1 MLNII
6 GHKNI
11 FLGISTV
18 LVGAA
23 VLLVIVFGFRQGIDF
38 TGGTLWQFTISVVNQ
53 TKPSPI
59 QQKPS
64 LSDLENVFRTDLG
77 VTEIHI
83 AYDSTNS
90 SFLARLPIL
99 SEADHQKYLKLLSE
113 KFPSMAG
120 TSTLLSINKVEPP
133 VVSKVEP
140 SFEEMSFQSIG
151 PSVGRE
157 LRNNALIALALVLVG
172 ISIYIAFAFRKV
184 YRPVSSWKYG
194 VITLITLFHD
204 VALPAGLLALLGHY
218 GRIEIDGNFIV
229 ALLVIMGFSV
239 HDTIVVFD
247 RIRENLFLD
256 RGKTDF
262 GVLVN
267 QSVNQTM
274 ARSVNTSLTLILV
287 LLAIFFVGPPGLHYF
302 VLTLLVGVTTGI
314 YSSIF
319 VASPL
324 LVMQKGR
331 T

>member
-11 FLGISTV
+11 FLSISAI

-23 VLLVIVFGFRQGIDF
+23 VLLALIFGFRQGIDF
-38 TGGTLWQFTISVVNQ
+38 KGGALWQFAISQ
-53 TKPSPI
+53 G
-59 QQKPS
+59 KPS
-64 LSDLENVFRTDLG
+64 LNDLENVFKTDLG
-77 VTEIHI
+77 ISEIHI
-83 AYDSTNS
+83 AHDPTNS

-99 SEADHQKYLKLLSE
+99 SEEDHQKYLRQLSE
-113 KFPSMAG
+113 KFPS
-120 TSTLLSINKVEPP
+120 L
-133 VVSKVEP
+133 VSNVEP
-140 SFEEMSFQSIG
+140 SFQELSFQSIG

-157 LRNNALIALALVLVG
+157 LRNNALIALGLVIVG
-172 ISIYIAFAFRKV
+172 ISIYIAIAFRKV

-204 VALPAGLLALLGHY
+204 VAIPAGLLVLLGHY
-218 GRIEIDGNFIV
+218 GQIEIDGNFIV

-256 RGKTDF
+256 QGKTNF
-262 GVLVN
+262 GTLVN

-287 LLAIFFVGPPGLHYF
+287 LLAIYFVGPAGLHYF
-302 VLTLLVGVTTGI
+302 VLTLLVGVSTGI

-324 LVMQKGR
+324 LVLQTSLNKEG
-331 T
+331 